1 MVFPWETPGRL
12 PETNAA
18 GNHDQNTM
26 TKTILA
32 IDDNQDF
39 LDLLKIL
46 LEDSGYR
53 VLLADSAAKA
63 MESMETEPPD
73 AVILDLMMPQ
83 RNGFEFLENLRWD
96 TRFEK
101 LPVIVLTAMT
111 LTGEEREF
119 LEAFTVACMDKAQST
134 QVVDRLKQLLPDS

>member
-1 MVFPWETPGRL
+1 
-12 PETNAA
+12 
-18 GNHDQNTM
+18 M

-46 LEDSGYR
+46 LEGSGYR
-53 VLLADSAAKA
+53 VLLADGAAKA
-63 MESMETEPPD
+63 METLEGEIPD
-73 AVILDLMMPQ
+73 AIILDLMMPM

-96 TRFEK
+96 HRFEK

-111 LTGEEREF
+111 LTDEEREF
-119 LEAFTVACMDKAQST
+119 LEAFSVAPMDKAQT
-134 QVVDRLKQLLPDS
+134 PQVAEQLRKLLSGS